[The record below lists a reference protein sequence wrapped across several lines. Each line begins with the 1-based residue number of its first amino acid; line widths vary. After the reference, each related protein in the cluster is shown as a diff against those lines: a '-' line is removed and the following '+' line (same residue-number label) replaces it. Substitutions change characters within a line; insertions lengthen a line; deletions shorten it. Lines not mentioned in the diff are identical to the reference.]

1 MSVIVQWLDHST
13 LLIYVY
19 IDTHIYILYIIILKK
34 VGHATNELI
43 LSFINKKP
51 YLV

>member
-13 LLIYVY
+13 LLIYVYIY

-43 LSFINKKP
+43 K
-51 YLV
+51 